1 MTIPELLA
9 NEELRQKHFPVTKNQ
24 AFLAHAGVTT
34 LPLAAAQ
41 ALKDFAEQGSQEHQE
56 KDFFKQ
62 VAHAREVAA
71 RLIGANSEEVALL
84 GPTALGLNL
93 VADGIAWRENDEV
106 ICYQDDYPANVY
118 PWLKL
123 ADRGVR
129 CELLEVE
136 EQGRITWETIEGT
149 LTERTRLVSLA
160 TANFASGTRIDVD
173 GIGEKLHERGILFCL
188 DGIQTLGAFPL
199 TVKHVDFLS
208 ADSHKW
214 MLGPVGAGIFYV
226 KEKNF
231 PLLRP
236 SLLGSW
242 NVVSPEFIAQH
253 KIEFYEGAR
262 RYECGTLNLPGIAG
276 MTASI
281 ELLLDVGVENI
292 ARRLLEL
299 KRYLL
304 PLMTG
309 IGFKVFGAQN
319 LELGEM
325 SGISSFVLP
334 RQERVNELIALLAAE
349 KITVSIRQNRSGIKL
364 LRVSPHFYN
373 TEAELDK
380 LAAVCREW
388 VAGNRQR

>member
-1 MTIPELLA
+1 MKIQDLLA
-9 NEELRQKHFPVTKNQ
+9 DEQLRRKHFPVANSEV
-24 AFLAHAGVTT
+24 FLAHAGVTT
-34 LPLAAAQ
+34 LPLAAAD
-41 ALKDFAEQGSQEHQE
+41 ALRDFAQRGSLEHQE

-62 VAHAREVAA
+62 VAHARKVAA
-71 RLIGANSEEVALL
+71 KLIGAHDQEIALL

-93 VADGIAWRENDEV
+93 VADGIDWHEDDQV

-136 EQGRITWETIEGT
+136 EQGRITWETIENT
-149 LTERTRLVSLA
+149 LTARTRLVSLA
-160 TANFASGTRIDVD
+160 TANFASGTRIDVEH
-173 GIGEKLHERGILFCL
+173 IGRKLHERGILFCL

-199 TVKHVDFLS
+199 NVEHIDFLS

-214 MLGPVGAGIFYV
+214 LLGPVGAGIFYV

-236 SLLGSW
+236 TLLGSW
-242 NVVSPEFIAQH
+242 NVVSPEFIAQRR
-253 KIEFYEGAR
+253 IEFYEGAR

-281 ELLLDVGVENI
+281 ELLLEIGVENI
-292 ARRLLEL
+292 AARLLTL
-299 KRYLL
+299 KKHLL
-304 PLMTG
+304 PRMTDL
-309 IGFKVFGAQN
+309 GFEVFGAKN
-319 LELGEM
+319 LAISEM
-325 SGISSFVLP
+325 SGISSFILP
-334 RQERVNELIALLAAE
+334 KQDRVNELISLLAAE
-349 KITVSIRQNRSGIKL
+349 KITVSIRQNRAGIKL

-373 TEAELDK
+373 TEAELDR
-380 LAAVCREW
+380 LVAACASW
-388 VAGNRQR
+388 LKKNR